1 MSQPVEAM
9 PIETPTPS
17 VLPKPA
23 VHSMEHVIP
32 TRNQPALL
40 GYYYSIF
47 GLLPVIG
54 LVLAPIAISYGLIG
68 LDRGNRLPRN
78 IGYGHAL
85 FATVAGIIGT
95 VISYSLA
102 VALGIILM
110 VNYMS
115 STWPFPRD
123 REPYEE
129 PIEQLLQRV
138 DLLEQ
143 HSKPQRGVPGRDLH

>member
-1 MSQPVEAM
+1 
-9 PIETPTPS
+9 
-17 VLPKPA
+17 
-23 VHSMEHVIP
+23 MEHVIP

-40 GYYYSIF
+40 GYYYAIF

-54 LVLAPIAISYGLIG
+54 LVLAPIAICYGLIG

-85 FATVAGIIGT
+85 FATVAGIVGT
-95 VISYSLA
+95 AISYSLA
-102 VALGIILM
+102 VAFGVILM
-110 VNYMS
+110 VNYMG

-129 PIEQLLQRV
+129 PIDQLMQRV
-138 DLLEQ
+138 DALEQ
-143 HSKPQRGVPGRDLH
+143 ARPQRVAPARNLH